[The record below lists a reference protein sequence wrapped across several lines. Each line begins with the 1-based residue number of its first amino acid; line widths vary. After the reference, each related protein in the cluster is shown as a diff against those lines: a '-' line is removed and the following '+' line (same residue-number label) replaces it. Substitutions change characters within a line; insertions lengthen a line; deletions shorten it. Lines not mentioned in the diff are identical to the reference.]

1 MSAWLKRGQANVT
14 NFATQNWPYQAMTQK
29 FPFEQFLKW
38 EDEKT
43 APLNSPATKPSATPA
58 SAQGTTP
65 SDTSIT
71 ESHEELRLLGH
82 EITEALR
89 GIVPPQAFNTYF
101 SDTFSVSAM
110 SATSIEFLVTTN
122 FIKKIIEGQYL
133 SAVKK
138 AVLDTLGRSYEVE
151 FKTFGVRTTSL
162 SPNLDNILKSP
173 KKPGVKENT
182 FVLSDLVHT
191 AEDKQAAVNS
201 RVMDQMDTRTE
212 HANID
217 PNKKFT
223 NFVVGPAN
231 NLAHASA
238 LAVARDP
245 GQIYPSLY
253 IYGNSGLG
261 KTHLIHA
268 IANHIQEHRPTAK
281 VMITTGNALM
291 VELVEAMVA
300 QRGGGDFKDFKK
312 KYTQSVDV
320 LIIDDIH
327 GLKGKEG
334 TQEQFFHIF
343 NELMNRKKQLIFTSD
358 KLPREI
364 DRLEERIRT
373 RLSSALVVEMQQ
385 PDLETRIAILKAKA
399 QEKDFFLGEDVVN
412 LIAKCVKSSI
422 RDLEGCLLQLKAYYD
437 IMNVDIDL
445 ELAREHLKLE
455 DQIENQKLIT
465 PETITKAV
473 AQYYRIPLGDIRGK
487 TKTKEIVLARQVAM
501 FLIHQHLRKTL
512 VEIAAFFG
520 KKDHTTP
527 MYSLE
532 VVKKRMKQ
540 DQQFAQQLLDIEK
553 SL

>member
-1 MSAWLKRGQANVT
+1 MGTDELKVLSREINDT
-14 NFATQNWPYQAMTQK
+14 LRT
-29 FPFEQFLKW
+29 LI
-38 EDEKT
+38 
-43 APLNSPATKPSATPA
+43 PA
-58 SAQGTTP
+58 
-65 SDTSIT
+65 
-71 ESHEELRLLGH
+71 
-82 EITEALR
+82 
-89 GIVPPQAFNTYF
+89 QAFNTYF
-101 SDTFSVSAM
+101 SDTFSVSDLKPD
-110 SATSIEFLVTTN
+110 TIEFLVTTN
-122 FIKKIIEGQYL
+122 FIKRIVESQYQ
-133 SAVKK
+133 SEIKK
-138 AVLDTLGRSYEVE
+138 AVIDTLGREYQLA
-151 FKTFGVRTTSL
+151 FRTFGVRTTSL
-162 SPNLDNILKSP
+162 SPNMNNILKELQSP
-173 KKPGVKENT
+173 GDSAPKSSARENT
-182 FVLSDLVHT
+182 FVLNDLVPST
-191 AEDKQAAVNS
+191 EDKQKAVSS
-201 RVMDQMDTRTE
+201 RVMEQMDVRPNLIST
-212 HANID
+212 D
-217 PNKKFT
+217 PAKKFS

-238 LAVARDP
+238 MAVARDP

-261 KTHLIHA
+261 KTHLIHS
-268 IANHIQEHRPTAK
+268 IANHVLETRPHMK
-281 VMITTGNALM
+281 VLITTGNALM
-291 VELVEAMVA
+291 LELVDAFQEK
-300 QRGGGDFKDFKK
+300 RGVDFFRN
-312 KYTQSVDV
+312 KYTNVDV

-343 NELMNRKKQLIFTSD
+343 NELTNRKKQLIFTSD

-373 RLSSALVVEMQQ
+373 RLSSALVVEVQQ

-399 QEKDFFLGEDVVN
+399 QERDFFLGDDVVN

-445 ELAREHLKLE
+445 ELAREHLKLDE
-455 DQIENQKLIT
+455 EIEHQKLVT
-465 PETITKAV
+465 PDSITKAV

-512 VEIAAFFG
+512 VEIAHFFG

-527 MYSLE
+527 MYSLD
-532 VVKKRMKQ
+532 VVKKRMKT
-540 DQQFAQQLLDIEK
+540 DPQFAQQLLDIEN

>member
-1 MSAWLKRGQANVT
+1 
-14 NFATQNWPYQAMTQK
+14 MTQK

-38 EDEKT
+38 EEDNKPLPAASA
-43 APLNSPATKPSATPA
+43 APVKETTQLTTQGVGPNTSAT
-58 SAQGTTP
+58 T
-65 SDTSIT
+65 D
-71 ESHEELRLLGH
+71 ELKLISR
-82 EITEALR
+82 EIIDALR
-89 GIVPPQAFNTYF
+89 ALVSPQSFNTYF
-101 SDTFSVSAM
+101 SDTFSVSDM
-110 SATSIEFLVTTN
+110 KPDSIEFLVTTN
-122 FIKKIIEGQYL
+122 FIKKIIETHYL
-133 SAVKK
+133 SEVKK
-138 AVLDTLGRSYEVE
+138 AVIDTLGREYTLE
-151 FKTFGVRTTSL
+151 FRTFGVRTKSL
-162 SPNLDNILKSP
+162 SPNMDNILKELGTSDEAP
-173 KKPGVKENT
+173 VKPSSRENS
-182 FVLSDLVHT
+182 FVLNDLVPT
-191 AEDKQAAVNS
+191 MEDKQKAVNS
-201 RVMDQMDTRTE
+201 RVLEQMDSRSTQIST
-212 HANID
+212 D
-217 PNKKFT
+217 TNKKFS

-261 KTHLIHA
+261 KTHLIHS
-268 IANHIQEHRPTAK
+268 IANYVLETRPHSK
-281 VMITTGNALM
+281 VLLTTGNALM
-291 VELVEAMVA
+291 LELVEAFHEK
-300 QRGGGDFKDFKK
+300 RGVDYFRN
-312 KYTQSVDV
+312 KYTSVDV

-334 TQEQFFHIF
+334 TQEQFFNIF
-343 NELMNRKKQLIFTSD
+343 NELTSRKKQLIFTSD

-364 DRLEERIRT
+364 DRLEDRIRT
-373 RLSSALVVEMQQ
+373 RLSSALVVEVQQ

-399 QEKDFFLGEDVVN
+399 QERDFFLGDDVVN

-445 ELAREHLKLE
+445 ELAREHLKLDE
-455 DQIENQKLIT
+455 EIEHQKLVT
-465 PETITKAV
+465 PDSITKAV

-512 VEIAAFFG
+512 VEIAHFFG

-532 VVKKRMKQ
+532 VVKKKMKT
-540 DQQFAQQLLDIEK
+540 DPQFAQQLLDIEN